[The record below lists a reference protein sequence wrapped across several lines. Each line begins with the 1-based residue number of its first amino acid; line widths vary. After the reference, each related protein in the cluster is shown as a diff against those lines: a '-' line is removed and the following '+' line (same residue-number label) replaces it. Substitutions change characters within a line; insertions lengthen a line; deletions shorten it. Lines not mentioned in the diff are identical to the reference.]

1 MKRTTCKIFSDAS
14 YDHMTGKCGYG
25 VAIVMKDLCI
35 FKYGSIRGAKSSC
48 EAEVLAAKKGLDYLK
63 TKEFNRL
70 CRQVKKVVFLSD
82 NHCVRAIG
90 NESSTIEK
98 WERSPKKD
106 KHRLAEIA
114 RKMRASV
121 DGYEHGVKVIHITGH
136 TKPENTDESEKRK
149 TEYKYNNWCDQS
161 ARKNLRYDLKGK
173 MVIKCA
179 GIADPENYAVEVPI
193 GAKSLWQQDKMARNL
208 Q

>member
-1 MKRTTCKIFSDAS
+1 MKTTTCKIFSDAS
-14 YDHMTGKCGYG
+14 YDNLTGKCGYG
-25 VAIVMKDLCI
+25 VAIVMHGLTI

-48 EAEVLAAKKGLDYLK
+48 EAEMLAAKKGLDYLN
-63 TKEFNRL
+63 TKEFKRL

-82 NHCVRAIG
+82 NHCVRAVD

-106 KHRLAEIA
+106 KHRLAQIA

-121 DGYEHGVKVIHITGH
+121 EDYERGTKAMHITGH
-136 TKPENTDESEKRK
+136 IKPENANGSEKRK

-161 ARKNLRYDLKGK
+161 ARKNLRYGLKGK

-179 GIADPENYAVEVPI
+179 GIADPEKYAVEVPV
-193 GAKSLWQQDKMARNL
+193 GAKISWQQDKVAQNL
-208 Q
+208 